1 MNLRQSFLPSLLT
14 LLVCKSVGWP
24 WSERRGCCKR
34 LIIGCGDTLLYSML
48 RAGDR
53 ERGEFL
59 GDCFGEGQGELRGD
73 GENLL
78 TAGCTVWCV
87 PSSSS
92 SKLCAS
98 SSWSLNVPRL
108 VELQEEPEL
117 RREAVAAYSCRR
129 PGNNENIVHFLP
141 AHRQFKLETVHTN
154 LHPMSNSHLAHLNSF
169 LFEALNTRLVLKKK
183 KVIYQLIMSWNN

>member
-1 MNLRQSFLPSLLT
+1 MNLRQNLLPSLLT

-34 LIIGCGDTLLYSML
+34 LIIGWGDTLLYSIL

-59 GDCFGEGQGELRGD
+59 GDCFGDGQGELRGD

-78 TAGCTVWCV
+78 TAGCTAWCM

-98 SSWSLNVPRL
+98 SSWSLSVPRL

-129 PGNNENIVHFLP
+129 PGNSENIVYFLS
-141 AHRQFKLETVHTN
+141 AHKWFRLETAHTDICPE
-154 LHPMSNSHLAHLNSF
+154 LKLTFSSSSLF
-169 LFEALNTRLVLKKK
+169 LFETQNWFQISIKWSYLIAYNLLK
-183 KVIYQLIMSWNN
+183 

>member
-1 MNLRQSFLPSLLT
+1 MLHRHTVLALHTDQNPLQELHNYLCNEFETELLPSLLT

-34 LIIGCGDTLLYSML
+34 LIIGWGDTLLYSML

-129 PGNNENIVHFLP
+129 PGNNENIVYLLP
-141 AHRQFKLETVHTN
+141 AHKWFKLETVHTTIY
-154 LHPMSNSHLAHLNSF
+154 P
-169 LFEALNTRLVLKKK
+169 VLK
-183 KVIYQLIMSWNN
+183 LTFGSS

>member
-1 MNLRQSFLPSLLT
+1 M
-14 LLVCKSVGWP
+14 SVGWP

-34 LIIGCGDTLLYSML
+34 LIIGWGDTLLYSIL

-117 RREAVAAYSCRR
+117 RREADAAYSCRR
-129 PGNNENIVHFLP
+129 PGNSEYIVTFISPHMVQSRNHTATCPVL
-141 AHRQFKLETVHTN
+141 KLTFGSSS
-154 LHPMSNSHLAHLNSF
+154 LF
-169 LFEALNTRLVLKKK
+169 LFET
-183 KVIYQLIMSWNN
+183 

>member
-1 MNLRQSFLPSLLT
+1 MLNRHIILGLHTDKTPLYRNYTTTRVMNFSFLPSLLT

-24 WSERRGCCKR
+24 WRERRGCCKR

-98 SSWSLNVPRL
+98 SSWSLNVPRR

-117 RREAVAAYSCRR
+117 RRDAVAAYSCRR
-129 PGNNENIVHFLP
+129 PGNNKSVVYLLP
-141 AHRQFKLETVHTN
+141 AHKWFPLETVHTVIC
-154 LHPMSNSHLAHLNSF
+154 
-169 LFEALNTRLVLKKK
+169 TVLK
-183 KVIYQLIMSWNN
+183 LRFGSP